1 MKFADKLRELRDEK
15 KMTEAELAEASNVS
29 KAILHDYLL
38 GRRAVPSFA
47 NVLKLAAA
55 LGVTCEAF
63 ADCEDITGRKPTNR
77 KRGSRK

>member
-1 MKFADKLRELRDEK
+1 MKFAQKLRELRDDK
-15 KMTEAELAEASNVS
+15 GLTEAQLAKASGVS
-29 KAILHDYLL
+29 LATLHDYGL

-63 ADCEDITGRKPTNR
+63 ADCEDITGRRPTRR
-77 KRGSRK
+77 KKGK